1 MRNPGHR
8 REEVLKAAL
17 ECFLERGVEGT
28 TMAAIRERS
37 GASTG
42 SIYHL
47 FESKEAI
54 AAALYLE
61 VLGEYQTGLLK
72 ELEQHPG
79 AREGIEALVRH
90 HLDWSLSRP
99 DAARFLVEARSGAAV
114 TAAETRIREQNKG
127 FFRQLKDWW
136 QGHVRDGTFDEMP
149 FELFLAILRGPA
161 QEMLREWL
169 AGRTKTD
176 PRTAIPV
183 LARAAWQS
191 VEKRPTSA
199 RKGGATPR
207 RP

>member
-28 TMAAIRERS
+28 TLAAIRERS

-47 FESKEAI
+47 FESKDAI
-54 AAALYLE
+54 AAALYLD
-61 VLGEYQTGLLK
+61 VLGEYQSGVVEVLK
-72 ELEQHPG
+72 AQPG
-79 AREGIEALVRH
+79 AREGVEALVRH
-90 HLDWSLSRP
+90 HLEWTLARP
-99 DAARFLVEARSGAAV
+99 DATRFLMGARGVAAV
-114 TAAETRIREQNKG
+114 VAAEASIREQNKG

-136 QGHVRDGTFDEMP
+136 QAHLRAGAFEEMP

-161 QEMLREWL
+161 QELVRDWL

-176 PRTAIPV
+176 LRAAIPV

-191 VEKRPTSA
+191 VERRPTRS
-199 RKGGATPR
+199 KK
-207 RP
+207 